1 MDRKVPLWNTN
12 LSDIGILSIF
22 HCLYDEST
30 DRKSPVLFKIGN
42 CLLTTNLVIAYAKPI
57 SQLLGKLLPSNGSWH
72 WLSQQGISGI
82 WGIPKY

>member
-30 DRKSPVLFKIGN
+30 DRKFPVLFKIGN
-42 CLLTTNLVIAYAKPI
+42 CLLPTNLVIAYAKPI

>member
-57 SQLLGKLLPSNGSWH
+57 SQLLGKLLPSNGS
-72 WLSQQGISGI
+72 
-82 WGIPKY
+82 